1 VDPCLLGTASV
12 IYPHLW
18 QRGLGQGARP
28 YASAGATCRAAYAR
42 SGLAAAGFYA
52 PTDLD
57 AMRKALDS
65 SEWDDLWEVVA
76 TRLLRAACISILF
89 RLFDVVGVAGFEP
102 TAPRSQSECATKLR
116 HTPCTE

>member
-1 VDPCLLGTASV
+1 MDPCLLGTASV

-28 YASAGATCRAAYAR
+28 YASAAATCRAAYAR
-42 SGLAAAGFYA
+42 SGLAAAGVYA

-65 SEWDDLWEVVA
+65 SKWDDLWE
-76 TRLLRAACISILF
+76 LLSDSAVKIMYVDQLQACSSSISSVQDHI
-89 RLFDVVGVAGFEP
+89 
-102 TAPRSQSECATKLR
+102 KL
-116 HTPCTE
+116 